1 VSCFKPFKTTFRKE
15 KDNSMVKNN
24 YIEPNKVTFI
34 GWVDKALDL
43 ALCKKNIKNGFQVIR
58 L

>member
-1 VSCFKPFKTTFRKE
+1 
-15 KDNSMVKNN
+15 MVKNN
-24 YIEPNKVTFI
+24 YSEPNKVTLI

-43 ALCKKNIKNGFQVIR
+43 VLCKKNMKNGFQVTR